1 VVARARPVGGSARL
15 GCAARR
21 GVGVGGGGDGRGGFA
36 RGDEAEA
43 RGRGVAGEEAVNG
56 SGGALRAAACMEAG
70 APPRGGRGRVLWL
83 VSVEVSLPPRSGVDL
98 EGRAG
103 SLPLPRWAVG
113 EAGDGDGGRGS
124 AAAWEEEGRRL
135 GMGESATGGGFGD
148 VGVDD
153 AEGGSDAVAG
163 GDAGL

>member
-83 VSVEVSLPPRSGVDL
+83 VSVEVSLPPRSGVGL
-98 EGRAG
+98 GGRAG
-103 SLPLPRWAVG
+103 V
-113 EAGDGDGGRGS
+113 GRGV
-124 AAAWEEEGRRL
+124 L
-135 GMGESATGGGFGD
+135 GARGFGAEWPGNSRGLNLLLAD
-148 VGVDD
+148 LIWAD
-153 AEGGSDAVAG
+153 ARRVFCG
-163 GDAGL
+163 